1 MLWLCNLHF
10 LQYFSNIVVVIF
22 FFWWKKTE
30 HPEIKHLADLSP
42 SHRQTFFFFI
52 TRQGKKNNLNILE
65 KKSVF
70 FNGRK
75 QKEKTRA
82 EYTEINLQLTW
93 HQVTDEHFFMTRQ
106 ERKKQSE

>member
-1 MLWLCNLHF
+1 
-10 LQYFSNIVVVIF
+10 VVI
-22 FFWWKKTE
+22 
-30 HPEIKHLADLSP
+30 
-42 SHRQTFFFFI
+42 
-52 TRQGKKNNLNILE
+52 
-65 KKSVF
+65 
-70 FNGRK
+70 GRK